1 MKNKTT
7 TAALVVA
14 NVANATDET
23 GVTICGIYAGK
34 EIAPNLYT
42 ENVANA
48 QWVIR
53 SLEHQPFPK
62 RVGEVMGSSGR
73 FQAMRMNGDYVA
85 MNRTLLEAACA
96 LV

>member
-1 MKNKTT
+1 MKTKTT
-7 TAALVVA
+7 TAAQVD
-14 NVANATDET
+14 ANAGNATEEN

-34 EIAPNLYT
+34 EIAPNLYA
-42 ENVANA
+42 ENGANA
-48 QWVIR
+48 RWVIR

-85 MNRTLLEAACA
+85 MNQTLLEAACA

>member
-1 MKNKTT
+1 MKTKTT

-34 EIAPNLYT
+34 EIAPNLYA

-48 QWVIR
+48 R
-53 SLEHQPFPK
+53 
-62 RVGEVMGSSGR
+62 
-73 FQAMRMNGDYVA
+73 
-85 MNRTLLEAACA
+85 
-96 LV
+96 